1 MTQKM
6 SGITTQHEEKIA
18 ELAVELT
25 KTIRRCYPAPVV
37 GAQIFDVLQA
47 LAATTVNFMHA
58 APPAHLGEYNE
69 FFQHRIY
76 EFFVLAKAQVL
87 EDAIRAAEEVI
98 DEQHQ

>member
-6 SGITTQHEEKIA
+6 SGITSQHDEKIA

-25 KTIRRCYPAPVV
+25 KTVRRCYPAPIV

-47 LAATTVNFMHA
+47 LAATTVNFMHS
-58 APPAHLGEYNE
+58 APRAHLGEYNE

-76 EFFVLAKAQVL
+76 EFFVLAKAEVL
-87 EDAIRAAEEVI
+87 EEAIAKAKADDRG
-98 DEQHQ
+98 